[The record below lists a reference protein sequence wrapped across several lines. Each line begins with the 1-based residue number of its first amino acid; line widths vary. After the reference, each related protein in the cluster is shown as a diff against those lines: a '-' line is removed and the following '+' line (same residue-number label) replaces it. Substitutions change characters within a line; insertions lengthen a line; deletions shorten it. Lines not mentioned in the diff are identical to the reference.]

1 MSRDVLVSVTR
12 SPQPSWPKAKVC
24 FVRRSHLGPPSSIE
38 DRDRHE
44 VFIRQARLFVGTVRS
59 CVCVAQHKGSA
70 IPQLEIQKTGGEAC
84 HCHTQH
90 E

>member
-1 MSRDVLVSVTR
+1 MSCDVLVSVTC
-12 SPQPSWPKAKVC
+12 SSQPSWPKAKVC
-24 FVRRSHLGPPSSIE
+24 FVRRSHFGPLGSIE
-38 DRDRHE
+38 DRDRHA
-44 VFIRQARLFVGTVRS
+44 VFIRHARLFVGIVRS
-59 CVCVAQHKGSA
+59 CLCAAQHEGSA